1 MYREREQERVSESER
16 DRDKDREREGE
27 RERERLFVSY
37 AVAGHAYTLQT
48 SVATVKNFSV
58 MEEYNA

>member
-1 MYREREQERVSESER
+1 MRVREIEIKRERER
-16 DRDKDREREGE
+16 E
-27 RERERLFVSY
+27 RERERLIVSY